1 MGGLRPSRSA
11 SEARLAKP
19 QYRRMGAPWIRTEP
33 LRIDLARQEHYG
45 DGSSGPPDTNWAE
58 RHPIKS
64 DHSWTVAIEV
74 TVFAKCGF
82 ASGRL
87 NPKTGSP
94 SRWICKVVELCDL
107 AGLKSDLL

>member
-1 MGGLRPSRSA
+1 MRRILGGAALRVPKTGVWNS
-11 SEARLAKP
+11 
-19 QYRRMGAPWIRTEP
+19 PWIRTEA

-74 TVFAKCGF
+74 KVLAKCGF

-94 SRWICKVVELCDL
+94 S
-107 AGLKSDLL
+107 